1 MTWIILLPKV
11 GRKPQAWLFGLLF
24 GRSSESNARRDQ
36 AREIGYCRSS
46 GIDVAVRR

>member
-1 MTWIILLPKV
+1 MDHPVCRNFVDSPKRRFPALLL
-11 GRKPQAWLFGLLF
+11 A
-24 GRSSESNARRDQ
+24 RSSESNARHDQ